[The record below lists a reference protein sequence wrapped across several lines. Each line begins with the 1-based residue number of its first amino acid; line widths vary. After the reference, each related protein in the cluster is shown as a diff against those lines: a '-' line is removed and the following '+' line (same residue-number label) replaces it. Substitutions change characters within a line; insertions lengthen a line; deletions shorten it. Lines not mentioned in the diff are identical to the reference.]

1 MQLYENCQMGIE
13 DKLIQ
18 RLMKLKG
25 HQKTIKS
32 SIFLYIIAY
41 TIKWVVM
48 LIKAY
53 NYLKNLVFFCM

>member
-1 MQLYENCQMGIE
+1 MQLYENSQVGIE

-32 SIFLYIIAY
+32 FTIFLYVIAY
-41 TIKWVVM
+41 TIKWVVI
-48 LIKAY
+48 LIK
-53 NYLKNLVFFCM
+53 VSI